1 MGKNQKVTVNK
12 ALLKRLATINREIS
26 EKRFPNKIILAKLLD
41 VSSKTIQRDIDFM
54 KYEYDSPIE
63 FDNVRKGYY
72 YTDNK
77 YRLNPLSID
86 ASDFLA
92 IAVTEKVLEQYKDSP
107 YSKHFRKFYEKL
119 SYLFD
124 NKITISAKD
133 LDNIISFQIGPVRK
147 VDEKTMEKLNVA
159 LKSNRRIKIKYFTA
173 YSGMSK
179 EREVDPYHMTNHQGD
194 WYVIAYCLL
203 AKEIKVFAVSRIQEI
218 NLTNKFYE
226 IPSDFNIK
234 EYFKGSFGIYESKE
248 VYYIRLLI
256 TGDSVGYVKE
266 KQWHESQKITEQ
278 KDGSII
284 LEMKVNNLTEI
295 MFWIL
300 SLGKDCKV
308 MEPKELKEIIVSELK
323 GALKNYNK

>member
-1 MGKNQKVTVNK
+1 MGQNQKVTVNK
-12 ALLKRLATINREIS
+12 ALLKRLATIDREIS

-63 FDNVRKGYY
+63 FDNIRKGYY
-72 YTDNK
+72 YTNNK
-77 YRLNPLSID
+77 FRLNPLSID

-119 SYLFD
+119 SYLFGD
-124 NKITISAKD
+124 KITISAKD
-133 LDNIISFQIGPVRK
+133 LENIISFQIGPVRK
-147 VDEKTMEKLNVA
+147 VDEKIMEKINIA
-159 LKSNRRIKIKYFTA
+159 LKGNRRIKIKYFTA
-173 YSGMSK
+173 YSGIKK
-179 EREVDPYHMTNHQGD
+179 EREIDPYHITNHQGD
-194 WYVIAYCLL
+194 WYIIAYCHL

-218 NLTNKFYE
+218 KLTNKYYE

-234 EYFKGSFGIYESKE
+234 KYFKGSFGIYESKE
-248 VYYIRLLI
+248 VYDIKLLI
-256 TGDSVGYVKE
+256 TGDSVRYVKE
-266 KQWHESQKITEQ
+266 KQWHESQRITEQ
-278 KDGSII
+278 KDGSIMMEI
-284 LEMKVNNLTEI
+284 KVNNLTEI

-308 MEPKELKEIIVSELK
+308 LEPEELKELIINELK
-323 GALKNYNK
+323 GAINNY